1 MNSTRY
7 RVAQWATGDVGKRAM
22 REVIRHPSLDLV
34 GVLVY
39 NPAKAGVDAGE
50 ICGEPR
56 TGIVATTDRSVIFGL
71 KADCVLYMPRATGA
85 ANARAG
91 LTISEVIDDVVT
103 LLEAGTNIITSCT
116 DFHAG
121 GHPRLGAEGLARIDA
136 ACKRGKSSLYA
147 TGTDPG
153 LVSEQIAFALLCAQR
168 KVESV
173 EITEYGDLSQRP
185 SPHMIFDQMGFGKPM
200 KDFSTERWAAH
211 LLEEYG
217 GPYRMLAEAAGFT
230 VDKMSARGEVAAAR
244 QDTKIVA
251 GEVRAGSVGAQ
262 RFIIAAHSGGTQVA
276 RLDQYAYVTRDVDPA
291 WEIRKT
297 GWRVRVNGDAPFDA
311 DLTFPVPLEKIG
323 LYVPAYNANLPV
335 NAIPYVCAAAPGI
348 LTTEDLPPIV
358 PRGPHAKKR

>member
-7 RVAQWATGDVGKRAM
+7 RVVQWATGDVGRRAM
-22 REVIRHPSLDLV
+22 REVIRHPALELV

-39 NPAKAGVDAGE
+39 DTAKAGVDAGE
-50 ICGEPR
+50 ICGEGR
-56 TGIVATTDRSVIFGL
+56 TGIVATTDRNSIFKL

-91 LTISEVIDDVVT
+91 LTIPQVLDDVVT
-103 LLEAGTNIITSCT
+103 LLEAGTNIVTTCT

-121 GHPRLGAEGLARIDA
+121 GHPRLGEKGLARIWA
-136 ACKRGKSSLYA
+136 ACKRGNSSLYA

-173 EITEYGDLSQRP
+173 EIIEYGDLSQRP
-185 SPHMIFDQMGFGKPM
+185 SSHMIFDQMGFGKAM
-200 KDFSTERWAAH
+200 KDFSSERWAAH

-217 GPYRMLAEAAGFT
+217 GPLSMLADAAGFT
-230 VDKMSARGEVAAAR
+230 VDKTSARGEVAAAR

-251 GEVRAGSVGAQ
+251 GQVKAGTVAAQ
-262 RFIIAAHSGGTQVA
+262 RFIMAVHSGGQEVV

-323 LYVPAYNANLPV
+323 SYVPAYNANLPV

-348 LTTEDLPPIV
+348 LTTEDVPPIV
-358 PRGPHAKKR
+358 PRGPRAKK